1 MPSKNN
7 NPVLSFSGIP
17 KNALHNILY
26 NLLKQQVQSGM
37 YKQRSAIEPPTT
49 IIEQRPTNNDQRST
63 INEQQSTNTEHQSTN
78 NGQRTTNNRFLL
90 YQYYKNYRLLNRL
103 RFTALSL
110 LNTQYAKKPKNPT

>member
-103 RFTALSL
+103 RSTALSL